1 MKKPIIKNTVKI
13 ILGFIL
19 CYLISGLVNYFVG
32 YTLFELSESN
42 LITIERTHAVLEFY
56 VITYLGFLIPLI
68 IIGILIIKDFF
79 KDKKENVL
87 WKVILIVLFYLTFEF
102 NVISK
107 LLA

>member
-13 ILGFIL
+13 ILGYVL
-19 CYLISGLVNYFVG
+19 CNLISGLAN
-32 YTLFELSESN
+32 LFTGIFLANKSSIEESKEI
-42 LITIERTHAVLEFY
+42 LDSILVS
-56 VITYLGFLIPLI
+56 YLGFIIPLI
-68 IIGILIIKDFF
+68 ILGLLIVMDFL

-102 NVISK
+102 NIISK